1 WTGSDWLVVEADE
14 SDLTHLELPL
24 HGTILTNV
32 DTDHLEHYGTFERIV
47 EGFEQ
52 YLAQIRGPKILC
64 ADDPICAR
72 FAAELRHDGDGDRGD
87 GDRGPGDRGDV
98 VTYGTAADATYRIDD
113 VAAGDGVQSF
123 TVFCRGEALG
133 RVALPLRG
141 LHNARNATAVVAMA
155 SEVGVEFDVIVA
167 ALGRFGGV
175 ARRFDVRGRFD
186 GITLIDD
193 YAHVPAEIAAVLE
206 AAATSGDDWRRIVAV
221 FQPNRYRR
229 MAVLSPEYRDAF
241 VRADVTV
248 LTDIYPSGDAPIPG
262 VTGKLVVNA
271 VLDAHPHQHVVWM
284 PRRSELA
291 DYLASVLRPGDVCI
305 SMGCGDIAELP
316 AEILD
321 AAAARGR
328 PADLEAR

>member
-1 WTGSDWLVVEADE
+1 
-14 SDLTHLELPL
+14 
-24 HGTILTNV
+24 
-32 DTDHLEHYGTFERIV
+32 
-47 EGFEQ
+47 
-52 YLAQIRGPKILC
+52 
-64 ADDPICAR
+64 
-72 FAAELRHDGDGDRGD
+72 
-87 GDRGPGDRGDV
+87 
-98 VTYGTAADATYRIDD
+98 
-113 VAAGDGVQSF
+113 
-123 TVFCRGEALG
+123 
-133 RVALPLRG
+133 
-141 LHNARNATAVVAMA
+141 M
-155 SEVGVEFDVIVA
+155 
-167 ALGRFGGV
+167 
-175 ARRFDVRGRFD
+175 RGRFD